1 MFATIGFLMSTGRSS
16 IASLTGA
23 WAASGCLA
31 TGVGIWQLRV
41 GPSSPADAWRWLK
54 RQRDLAPRF
63 FTEFAVS
70 IGAANL
76 TFFAIG
82 ALAGLAALGQ
92 VRAGQ
97 IALGPLNVLFAGVG
111 LVTVPESVRLL
122 HESPRRLLI
131 GDSEIGAGDVRHV
144 GEPIRLGESH
154 DPPGIGRLLVPDLLP
169 VANVPT

>member
-1 MFATIGFLMSTGRSS
+1 M
-16 IASLTGA
+16 
-23 WAASGCLA
+23 
-31 TGVGIWQLRV
+31 

-82 ALAGLAALGQ
+82 ALARLAALGQ

-97 IALGPLNVLFAGVG
+97 IALGPLNELGSGQARPREFRLHDYDGRRERGELVVG
-111 LVTVPESVRLL
+111 FV
-122 HESPRRLLI
+122 LLI
-131 GDSEIGAGDVRHV
+131 RIPR
-144 GEPIRLGESH
+144 
-154 DPPGIGRLLVPDLLP
+154 
-169 VANVPT
+169 PTS